1 MKGRRSV
8 FSGVLL
14 ITAAVILVAVGFAAR
29 LDNQCQSALESGLP
43 VYPGAE
49 LTAKETQF
57 LRYRS
62 FSYYSPDSPAE
73 ITSWYTRTLALAARA
88 ALDNNTRAWTGE
100 WTVTPADPQGSN
112 ILLSKRCS

>member
-1 MKGRRSV
+1 MF

-14 ITAAVILVAVGFAAR
+14 ITAAVILMAVGFAAR
-29 LDNQCQSALESGLP
+29 LDNQCQSALETNMP

-49 LTAKETQF
+49 LITQETQF

-73 ITSWYTRTLALAARA
+73 ITTWYNGTLALAARA
-88 ALDNNTRAWTGE
+88 ALDNHTLTWSGE
-100 WTVTPADPQGSN
+100 WTVTPANPQGSN